1 MGKVTGFIDYKRE
14 NFKKRPIE
22 DRVKDYKEVYV
33 PMDYENIQT
42 QASRCMD
49 CGVPFCSSDFGC
61 PLGNTVPEINDLVY
75 KGQWKKAL
83 DILIQTNNFPEFT
96 GTVCPA
102 LCESACSL
110 SINDNS
116 VCNRNI
122 EISIVNKA
130 FEEGY
135 IKAQPPVMRTNKTVA
150 VVGSGPAGLAC
161 AAQLNKAGHNI
172 TVFERDDRIG
182 GLLTYGIPDFKLE
195 KSIVD
200 RRIKLMEEEG
210 ITFKSNIWVGRDYPA
225 TYLNKEFD
233 AVILCGGCTQARDLP
248 VPGRNLRGLHFAVDY
263 LKQQNKRN
271 KGIKIEDNLI
281 DAKDKHVVVI
291 GGGDTGSDCIGTAIR
306 QGAKSVYQ
314 LEISS
319 EPPKNRTNE
328 QPWPVY
334 PMVLRTS
341 TSHEEGANR
350 EFSVKTTAFSGEG
363 GKVKKLHA
371 VKIDENFR
379 DIPGSEFEIDC
390 ELVLFAMGF
399 LHPEHKTM
407 LNDLNIILDER
418 GNVKTDDRYKTSVE
432 GIFSAGDMRRGQ
444 SLVAHAISEGRKAAR
459 EVDIYLMGST
469 NLK

>member
-1 MGKVTGFIDYKRE
+1 MGKSTGFIDYKRE
-14 NFKKRPIE
+14 DFKKRPVEERI
-22 DRVKDYKEVYV
+22 KDYREIYL
-33 PMDYENIQT
+33 PMNYEDIKK

-61 PLGNTVPEINDLVY
+61 PLGNTIPEINDLVY

-83 DILIQTNNFPEFT
+83 DILLQTNNFPEFT

-102 LCESACSL
+102 TCESACCL
-110 SINDNS
+110 SINHES

-122 EISIVNKA
+122 ELSIVNKA

-135 IKAQPPVMRTNKTVA
+135 IKAQSPVMRTNKKIA

-182 GLLTYGIPDFKLE
+182 GLLTYGIPDFKLD
-195 KSIVD
+195 KRIVD
-200 RRIKLMEEEG
+200 RRIRLMEAEG
-210 ITFKSNIWVGRDYPA
+210 IVFKTNIWVGRDYPA
-225 TYLNKEFD
+225 AYLNKEFD
-233 AVILCGGCTQARDLP
+233 TVVLCGGSTQARDLP

-271 KGIKIEDNLI
+271 KGIKIEYNVI

-319 EPPKNRTNE
+319 EPPKNKNTE
-328 QPWPVY
+328 HPWPMY
-334 PMVLRTS
+334 PMILRTS

-363 GKVKKLHA
+363 GHVKKLHA
-371 VKIDENFR
+371 IKIDEKFN

-399 LHPEHKTM
+399 LHPEHETM
-407 LNDLNIILDER
+407 LKDLNIELDGR
-418 GNVKTDDRYKTSVE
+418 GNVNTDDKYKTSID

-444 SLVAHAISEGRKAAR
+444 SLVVHAISEGRKVAR
-459 EVDIYLMGST
+459 EVDLYLMGST

>member
-1 MGKVTGFIDYKRE
+1 MGKSTGFIDYKRE
-14 NFKKRPIE
+14 DFKKRPIE
-22 DRVKDYKEVYV
+22 ERIKDYKDIYL
-33 PMDYENIQT
+33 PMNYEDIKT

-61 PLGNTVPEINDLVY
+61 PLGNTMPEINDLVY

-83 DILIQTNNFPEFT
+83 DILLQTNNFPEFT
-96 GTVCPA
+96 GIVCPA

-110 SINDNS
+110 SINDNP

-122 EISIVNKA
+122 EISIVNKG

-135 IKAQPPVMRTNKTVA
+135 IKAQPPVMRTNKSIA
-150 VVGSGPAGLAC
+150 IVGSGPAGLAC

-200 RRIKLMEEEG
+200 RRVKLMEEEG
-210 ITFKSNIWVGRDYPA
+210 ITFKTNMWVGRDYPA

-233 AVILCGGCTQARDLP
+233 AVVLCGGSTQARDLP
-248 VPGRNLRGLHFAVDY
+248 VPGRNLKGIHFAVDY

-271 KGIKIEDNLI
+271 KGIEIDDNLI
-281 DAKDKHVVVI
+281 YAKDKNVVVV

-319 EPPKNRTNE
+319 EPPKNRTSA
-328 QPWPVY
+328 QPWPMY
-334 PMVLRTS
+334 PMILRTS

-363 GKVKKLHA
+363 GHVKKLHA
-371 VKIDENFR
+371 VKIDENFN

-399 LHPEHKTM
+399 LHPEYETM
-407 LNDLNIILDER
+407 LKDLNIELDRR
-418 GNVKTDDRYKTSVE
+418 GNVNTDDKYKTSVD

-459 EVDIYLMGST
+459 EVDLYLMGST